1 MTERIGICNMFDY
14 HGLLKQ
20 LDDYKIGKIADSISM
35 LTRENLTVNLYAE
48 LNKKKEFDLIL
59 SEDWLHVLEDLKIG
73 FPTKEDEKAVL
84 EMHDFDLFK
93 MNQIFIEASKT
104 IIDEGEGESEL
115 AKRIHAYYLLLKPE
129 LEARI
134 PEFASL
140 KGQDGFLEYL
150 ASREER
156 QRKSKLL
163 DETRVTGSICPHC
176 ESTNTRKDGNSFY
189 CKDCHKRWRKAGYV

>member
-1 MTERIGICNMFDY
+1 MFDY

-20 LDDYKIGKIADSISM
+20 LDDYKIRKVADSISM
-35 LTRENLTVNLYAE
+35 LTREPLTMNLYGE

-93 MNQIFIEASKT
+93 MNQIFIEASKI

-115 AKRIHAYYLLLKPE
+115 ARRIHAYYLLLKPE

-134 PEFASL
+134 PEYASL
-140 KGQDGFLEYL
+140 KGRDGFLEYL

-156 QRKSKLL
+156 KAKTELL
-163 DETRVTGSICPHC
+163 EQTRITGKICPEC
-176 ESTNTRKDGNSFY
+176 GSTNTVKDGASFR
-189 CKDCHKRWRKAGYV
+189 CKDCGRYWRKAGYRPKR